1 MAPEEEP
8 IRCLAVRALQGA
20 ADQIDSLELEA
31 LMNEI
36 AGVGQWMSTDEWLF
50 IEPPRTEPDQITVPV
65 ALPESIAVKAI
76 LADLTKEP
84 PRILSDHPMTPGEIR
99 KWRWLTFQLAPNPQ
113 GQGLFPWEVAHA

>member
-50 IEPPRTEPDQITVPV
+50 IEPPSTEPDQITVPV
-65 ALPESIAVKAI
+65 ALPESVAVKAI
-76 LADLTKEP
+76 LADLTNDP
-84 PRILSDHPMTPGEIR
+84 PRILSDHAMASGEIR
-99 KWRWLTFQLAPNPQ
+99 KWRWLAFQLNPNPH

>member
-1 MAPEEEP
+1 LAPEEQP
-8 IRCLAVRALQGA
+8 VRCLAVRALQGA
-20 ADQIDSLELEA
+20 AGQIDGLELEA

-36 AGVGQWMSTDEWLF
+36 AGVAQWMSTDEWLF

-76 LADLTKEP
+76 LADLTNEP
-84 PRILSDHPMTPGEIR
+84 PRTFSDHLMTPGEIR
-99 KWRWLTFQLAPNPQ
+99 KWRWLAFQLNPNPQ